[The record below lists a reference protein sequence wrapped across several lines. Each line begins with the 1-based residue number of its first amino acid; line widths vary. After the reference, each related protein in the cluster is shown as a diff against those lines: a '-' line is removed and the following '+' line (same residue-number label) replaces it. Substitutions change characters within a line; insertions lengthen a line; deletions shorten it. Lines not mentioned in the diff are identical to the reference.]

1 MSGPR
6 RALSDSTESPAGTD
20 SRRVK
25 FPVLRWTAVAWLI
38 IWIPAYWRVWG
49 WRNFFHLCDAAVIIS
64 CVGFI
69 IGSRLLVSSQALA
82 TVITGIVW
90 CLDVCWRLATNHS
103 LTGGTE
109 YLWDGAQP
117 LWVRLLSLFHVVLP
131 LLLVAVCARIGYDR
145 RALALQSG
153 IAAALIAISRWFG
166 PELNLNYAFRDPIL
180 HRALGPAPLHLAIIF
195 ACTVL
200 LFYLPTH
207 FILSW
212 RFSGKAK
219 PNREK

>member
-1 MSGPR
+1 MSEPR
-6 RALSDSTESPAGTD
+6 SARSASAESPD
-20 SRRVK
+20 WNNSRRVK
-25 FPVLRWTAVAWLI
+25 FPVLRWIAVAWLI

-49 WRNFFHLCDAAVIIS
+49 WRNFLHLCDAAVIIS
-64 CVGFI
+64 CIGLIF
-69 IGSRLLVSSQALA
+69 GSRLLVSSQALA

-90 CLDVCWRLATNHS
+90 SMDVSWRLATNHY

-109 YLWDGAQP
+109 YLWDGTQP
-117 LWVRLLSLFHVVLP
+117 LWVRLLSLFHVALP
-131 LLLVAVCARIGYDR
+131 ILLVVICARIGYDR

-153 IAAALIAISRWFG
+153 ITAALITISRWFG

-180 HRALGPAPLHLAIIF
+180 HRALGPAPVHLAIIF

-207 FILSW
+207 IILNW
-212 RFSGKAK
+212 KYSGRGEPDRLK
-219 PNREK
+219 